1 MRNILPEAIIIND
14 ELVFPNEDGFIKAC
28 QYGAFHL
35 KYPEDINFT
44 PGIKLA
50 QNYYLEKDSSILDEY
65 KGFHKKDFDKSLL
78 GYSSTSKDQDELLQL
93 ESFLWEV
100 YLPKDVSFLLWKMHE
115 ISKIALNK
123 IFRLSGINNYDI
135 EIITGGLNKNESLQY
150 CIFNHYRSNI
160 KHSVGLT
167 AHKDSG
173 FITTLYTIEP
183 GLESFYDGN
192 WIPFNPKH
200 GYFTVVMGH
209 SLEILTEN
217 LDIPIKASYHK
228 VRSSTARS
236 NHKEE
241 RFTFGVY
248 IGPTWQQNLYQYS
261 HDGSLLAVE
270 PFLDF
275 QKRKAKEM
283 QYEFHPKVDGLYN
296 K

>member
-1 MRNILPEAIIIND
+1 MTNVLPDAKIINNN
-14 ELVFPNEDGFIKAC
+14 LVFSTQDGFIKAC

-35 KYPEDINFT
+35 KYPENIDFS

-50 QNYYLEKDSSILDEY
+50 QNYYLEKDGGVLDEY
-65 KGFHKKDFDKSLL
+65 KGFHKKVFDKSLL
-78 GYSSTSKDQDELLQL
+78 GYSSTGNDQDELLQI
-93 ESFLWEV
+93 ENFLWKT
-100 YLPKDVSFLLWKMHE
+100 YFPKGVSSLLFK
-115 ISKIALNK
+115 INAVSKIVLNE
-123 IFRLSGINNYDI
+123 IFRFYNINHHDI
-135 EIITGGLNKNESLQY
+135 EIITGGLNKDESLQY

-160 KHSVGLT
+160 KHPVGLT

-183 GLESFYDGN
+183 GLESFYEEN
-192 WIPFNPKH
+192 WIPFDPKC
-200 GYFTVVMGH
+200 GYFTIVMGH

-217 LDIPIKASYHK
+217 KNIPIKASYHR
-228 VRSSTARS
+228 VRPSIERRH
-236 NHKEE
+236 HKEE

-261 HDGSLLAVE
+261 RDGSLVSIE
-270 PFLDF
+270 SFLDF

-283 QYEFHPKVDGLYN
+283 KYKFHPKVEVLYN